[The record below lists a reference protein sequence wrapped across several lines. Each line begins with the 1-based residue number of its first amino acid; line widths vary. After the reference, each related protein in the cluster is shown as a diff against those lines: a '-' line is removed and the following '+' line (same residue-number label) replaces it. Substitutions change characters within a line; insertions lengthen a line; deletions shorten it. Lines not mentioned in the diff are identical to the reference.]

1 MAGYFLQYII
11 LNVRAAGAQLEVK
24 LTMTYPKI
32 ECLKRS
38 FQRSMVTSEYTD
50 AQAVVFTLMRYCPS
64 TI

>member
-11 LNVRAAGAQLEVK
+11 LNARAADAQLEVK
-24 LTMTYPKI
+24 LTMTYRNI

-38 FQRSMVTSEYTD
+38 FQGSMVNQSG
-50 AQAVVFTLMRYCPS
+50 VIG